1 MFKVDIHTHI
11 LPENLNK
18 VTGKFSDSRFL
29 TIDRVDDTSAMLKKD
44 GIEFRKV
51 DCNCWNHKARIKDCD
66 DTQIDMQVL
75 STLPALFSYWAKDDE
90 CFVLSQFLNDH
101 IAQICKE
108 ESHKFIG
115 IGTIPMQNVDYAI
128 KEMDRCIS
136 NLNLLGIEMGSNI
149 NGENLSNKKF
159 QPIFEHAEKL
169 DCSILVH
176 PWEMMG
182 QGDIQKYWL
191 PWLVGM
197 PAETSRAICS
207 IIFGGVLEKYPN
219 LKIAF
224 AHGGGAFPFTI
235 GRIDHGYK
243 MRPDLCAIDNN
254 KLPSSYMKHFY
265 IDSLVHDKKAM
276 AFLLDKM
283 GPEQIALGSD
293 YPFPLGEQHPG
304 KLIEEM
310 DLTDSIKQRLLAG
323 TALEWLGLSE
333 SEYIR
338 N

>member
-1 MFKVDIHTHI
+1 
-11 LPENLNK
+11 
-18 VTGKFSDSRFL
+18 
-29 TIDRVDDTSAMLKKD
+29 
-44 GIEFRKV
+44 
-51 DCNCWNHKARIKDCD
+51 
-66 DTQIDMQVL
+66 
-75 STLPALFSYWAKDDE
+75 
-90 CFVLSQFLNDH
+90 
-101 IAQICKE
+101 
-108 ESHKFIG
+108 
-115 IGTIPMQNVDYAI
+115 
-128 KEMDRCIS
+128 MDRCIRK
-136 NLNLLGIEMGSNI
+136 LNLPGIEIGSNI
-149 NGENLSNKKF
+149 NSENLSNGKF

-169 DCSILVH
+169 GCSIFIH

-207 IIFGGVLEKYPN
+207 IIFGGVLEKYPH

-265 IDSLVHDKKAM
+265 VDSLVHDKKAM

-283 GPEQIALGSD
+283 GPKQIALGSD

-333 SEYIR
+333 SEYIK